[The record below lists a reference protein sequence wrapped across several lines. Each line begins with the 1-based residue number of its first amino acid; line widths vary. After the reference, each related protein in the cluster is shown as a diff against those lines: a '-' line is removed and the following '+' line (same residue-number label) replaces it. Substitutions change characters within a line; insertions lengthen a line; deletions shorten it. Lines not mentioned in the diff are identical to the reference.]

1 MVNCLN
7 LLLYIECALIVVSVG
22 SVVSED
28 SAEDVLNYIDNVQK
42 RLNVTQNSNVI
53 LVIGNT
59 GCGKSTLVHYV
70 AGDYSRMFALEP
82 LNPNSVNFEI
92 RDELDPELGRITLA
106 TESRTLIPVISM
118 DENHNTWM
126 DCPGF
131 GDTRNETVEIAT
143 AFLIKRVIESASNIK
158 IVLVMNYNSVT
169 NSRDD
174 FDNLLSRATQLM
186 RNVSRFENSI
196 SLVVTKAPSFKMRG
210 RHYIDIYEDNIKNL
224 TVHFMIDHRSLL
236 ETKGASRSKIQLI
249 ESVLGR
255 STPTNNNDYYP
266 KISIFWRPDE
276 PGPFNKIE
284 RMITGRRY
292 IRESI
297 LNRSSYVPVRITDF
311 GFPLTPQAQIKVRNM
326 MQHTVDIIG
335 TILQHIVDR
344 LFVEIQRK
352 IQLAKTPKSQLEV
365 INVGLS
371 FCELKK
377 NGSEGITLDQLTDQL
392 LWLSR
397 EYNVLTADLKGFHR
411 LSQHGK
417 NLLILSSL
425 IATDVN
431 SINLDYYPYLEQVNQ
446 FLIEKDDE
454 MRNEIEK
461 KAREM
466 KRLIS
471 KILAYSDQQV
481 LQALHKK
488 IESINGFQN
497 KLKIL
502 QTGENS
508 IQSSEKEMTLQ
519 CRINQLKKLTYA
531 VEIPSINVTAL
542 NYVNRYEKSLTELES
557 LVGAEFQRPIRDWL
571 VASSNAIDYQV
582 STYDWYLFLEET
594 YRYFSEHDISSRA
607 SINETNFGAITKR
620 IRRNADFESSPAKIT
635 EINKIINITMKS
647 PASYYC
653 DGEILTITGRF
664 IRSSD
669 IRDALV
675 TKCSTLEDLK
685 LVKVFVLDTY
695 YVDCDLYLNKTNE
708 IELQVMAPRWNIQK
722 YARFLL
728 NGNNGES
735 YDKPAKE
742 ASGGMHGKPGLNG
755 GNFFGWANVIINSD
769 WLSVDVSG
777 GRGGNGQDGTGSPDS
792 TVKFDEI
799 GFSDSGAA
807 GGRGTLSEYYHRYF
821 RHRGYDPRLLN
832 STGDVTSFNF
842 FTIGLN
848 VTHTFA
854 LHPSPC
860 CGKTGAGGK
869 GGFGGA
875 GGSAHFIHSSSDNEK
890 HLPEIISN
898 DGKNGDPGVDGRQCD
913 TLKLILSVIT
923 EIDDNIFKFN
933 LKNKFFDKQLRH
945 HDECPIKSGMEFY
958 PGNPRPP
965 RERLHGSINFVPSL
979 IEYNLYLLK
988 NMNDPEDNVAQST
1001 YEAIN
1006 SDPAIS
1012 SAYTIKDLVIEANS
1026 LEQNYAELS
1035 KTIDVLSL
1043 YDNLLNRIKRFAVQN
1058 DGQLSR
1064 DDRNVLSM
1072 IYTTIFSKT
1081 NGMRSSHSTD
1091 LIINV
1096 GRFLDLTAQNV
1107 KKLNELKRIE
1117 VINEQL
1123 DDYNNVISAKI
1134 REAKSFIEDDISPEI
1149 RRTIP
1154 MLNDEL
1160 KKAVDETVALRTR
1173 ARYEMNSKEEQLRI
1187 MRSNVKTRHILSIF
1201 ELIGELTG
1209 VICDSLVNKFTG
1221 VILKFSAQMLKT
1233 DFVVDPKINEKHGL
1247 PESIER
1253 LRNRMLKN
1261 EREKIIVTENE
1272 LNKLKK
1278 SLQDFNIMNH
1288 FTDNLNLFI
1297 TQANAI
1303 NLSDSIVLTEVNNF
1317 IKNCIEFLSGWLD
1330 VATKERTVTIQRP
1343 IQRAQ
1348 HAVTVIATSFPTYER
1363 IWSDDDEIG
1372 EVVQAL
1378 NEDSETLEV
1387 LKKFEEGIYSE
1398 LMPLVDEMYEYA
1410 VNVEQN
1416 LVDKS
1421 SVALDITRWNVKRTI
1436 RNVQMKLIDELS
1448 QFEIDSN
1455 INGCMVRL
1463 NEAMELLIDIYDR
1476 IQNYEEESKFVTY
1489 LSEIHTTS
1497 ASDSIIHD
1505 VDLRKRFN
1513 EMKMNLQVNL
1523 FHGQYFRVLGAFKQ
1537 ALFPY
1542 AADYLADYELP
1553 SSLLVGN
1560 LNDSITL
1567 ASQQIES
1574 LSKKLKEY
1582 NDTVI
1587 NEHDE
1592 HIHSAFFD
1600 RDHGS
1605 RGPFYAWSNSEIR
1618 DRIQQLFT
1626 GQKIYLFADV
1636 QKSDTR
1642 NAVKFNT
1649 IELGF
1654 HHDNQTMNNKLHEI
1668 LQSFHVSLTHMGNSN
1683 YRCKN
1688 TFYTIPSRP
1697 WTIKYSIGERNQRPA
1712 DRNLVH
1718 GKLASGPSL
1727 LSPYTLWSVQLLY
1740 GPFSQLQQ
1748 FVDFVDIE
1756 LYGNGLYVLEEA
1768 PICETNLEK
1777 YYSVMDKI
1785 L

>member
-1 MVNCLN
+1 MINYLN
-7 LLLYIECALIVVSVG
+7 LFYIECALIVVGLG
-22 SVVSED
+22 SVISDD
-28 SAEDVLNYIDNVQK
+28 SPEDVLNYIDNVQK
-42 RLNVTQNSNVI
+42 KLNVTQNSNII

-92 RDELDPELGRITLA
+92 RDELDPDIGRITLA
-106 TESRTLIPVISM
+106 TESRTLIPVIST
-118 DENHNTWM
+118 DENHNAWM

-143 AFLIKRVIESASNIK
+143 AFLIKRVIESASNMK

-186 RNVSRFENSI
+186 KNVSRFENSI

-224 TVHFMIDHRSLL
+224 TAHFMIDHRSLL

-255 STPTNNNDYYP
+255 STPTSNSNYYP
-266 KISIFWRPDE
+266 KMSVFWRPDE
-276 PGPFNKIE
+276 AGPFNKIE
-284 RMITGRRY
+284 RMVTGRRY

-297 LNRSSYVPVRITDF
+297 LNRSSYAPVRMTDF

-326 MQHTVDIIG
+326 IQHTVDSIE
-335 TILQHIVDR
+335 TILQHSVDR
-344 LFVEIQRK
+344 LIVEIKRQ
-352 IQLAKTPKSQLEV
+352 IDLAKSDKSRLEV

-371 FCELKK
+371 FCQVKK
-377 NGSEGITLDQLTDQL
+377 NGSEEMTLDQLTDHL
-392 LWLSR
+392 SWLSR
-397 EYNVLTADLKGFHR
+397 EYHVSEADIKEFHR
-411 LSQHGK
+411 LSRHGK

-425 IATDVN
+425 IATDINSSQN
-431 SINLDYYPYLEQVNQ
+431 SISSDYYSYLEQVNQ

-454 MRNEIEK
+454 MRKGIES

-466 KRLIS
+466 KRMIT
-471 KILAYSDQQV
+471 KILMDSDQQV
-481 LQALHKK
+481 LQALHQK
-488 IESINGFQN
+488 IESINSFQN

-502 QTGENS
+502 QTGKNS
-508 IQSSEKEMTLQ
+508 IQSSEKEITLQ
-519 CRINQLKKLTYA
+519 GRINQLKRLTYA
-531 VEIPSINVTAL
+531 IEIPSINVTAL
-542 NYVNRYEKSLTELES
+542 NYVNRYKKRLSELKS
-557 LVGAEFQRPIRDWL
+557 LVGAEFELPIRDWL
-571 VASSNAIDYQV
+571 ATSSNAIDYQV

-607 SINETNFGAITKR
+607 SINETNFGTITKR
-620 IRRNADFESSPAKIT
+620 IRRNADFESTPAKII

-647 PASYYC
+647 PASYKC

-685 LVKVFVLDTY
+685 MVKVFVLDTF
-695 YVDCDLYLNKTNE
+695 YVDSDLYLNKTKE

-722 YARFLL
+722 YAKFHL

-735 YDKPAKE
+735 YDQPAKE
-742 ASGGMHGKPGLNG
+742 ASGGMHGEPGLNG
-755 GNFFGWANVIINSD
+755 GNFFGWANVIINSER
-769 WLSVDVSG
+769 LFVDVSG
-777 GRGGNGQDGTGSPDS
+777 GRGANGQDGTGSPDS
-792 TVKFDEI
+792 TVEFDET
-799 GFSDSGAA
+799 GFSDSGTA
-807 GGRGTLSEYYHRYF
+807 GGRGTPSEYYHRYF
-821 RHRGYDPRLLN
+821 RRHGYHPRLLN
-832 STGDVTSFNF
+832 STGDVTSFHF

-848 VTHTFA
+848 VTHRFA
-854 LHPSPC
+854 LHPPRC
-860 CGKTGAGGK
+860 CGPTGAGGK

-890 HLPEIISN
+890 HLPIIISN
-898 DGKNGDPGVDGRQCD
+898 NGENGDTGVDGRQCA
-913 TLKLILSVIT
+913 TLKLVLSVIT
-923 EIDDNIFKFN
+923 EIDDNIFRFN
-933 LKNKFFDKQLRH
+933 LKNKFFDKQLHH
-945 HDECPIKSGMEFY
+945 HDECPIQSGMVFY
-958 PGNPRPP
+958 PGNPRPT

-1012 SAYTIKDLVIEANS
+1012 SAYTIKDLVMEANS

-1035 KTIDVLSL
+1035 KTIEVLSL
-1043 YDNLLNRIKRFAVQN
+1043 YDNLLNRIERFAVLK
-1058 DGQLSR
+1058 DGKLSR
-1064 DDRNVLSM
+1064 GDQKVLSM

-1096 GRFLDLTAQNV
+1096 GRFLDLTGQNV

-1123 DDYNNVISAKI
+1123 GDYNNVISAKI
-1134 REAKSFIEDDISPEI
+1134 REAKNFIENDINPEI

-1154 MLNDEL
+1154 ILNDEL
-1160 KKAVDETVALRTR
+1160 KKAVDETIALRTKTR
-1173 ARYEMNSKEEQLRI
+1173 NEIDSKEEQLRV
-1187 MRSNVKTRHILSIF
+1187 MRSNVKARHILSIF

-1209 VICDSLVNKFTG
+1209 VICDSLSNKITG

-1233 DFVVDPKINEKHGL
+1233 YLDDPKITEIHDM
-1247 PESIER
+1247 PESVEH
-1253 LRNRMLKN
+1253 LRNRMHKN
-1261 EREKIIVTENE
+1261 EREKIMVTENE

-1278 SLQDFNIMNH
+1278 SLDNVTNH
-1288 FTDNLNLFI
+1288 FTDNLNQFI
-1297 TQANAI
+1297 TEANAI
-1303 NLSDSIVLTEVNNF
+1303 NLSGSAVLTEVNNF
-1317 IKNCIEFLSGWLD
+1317 IKNCIEFLRGWHD
-1330 VATKERTVTIQRP
+1330 VATKERNVTIQRP
-1343 IQRAQ
+1343 VQRAQ
-1348 HAVTVIATSFPTYER
+1348 YALTVIATSFPTYEQ

-1387 LKKFEEGIYSE
+1387 LKKLEEGIYSE

-1410 VNVEQN
+1410 VNVEKN
-1416 LVDKS
+1416 LVNKS
-1421 SVALDITRWNVKRTI
+1421 SVSLDITHWNVKQTI
-1436 RNVQMKLIDELS
+1436 RNVQKKLIDELS
-1448 QFEIDSN
+1448 QFDIESN
-1455 INGCMVRL
+1455 INGCMTRL
-1463 NEAMELLIDIYDR
+1463 NEAMELLIDIYHR

-1489 LSEIHTTS
+1489 LSELHITS
-1497 ASDSIIHD
+1497 ASDSDIHD
-1505 VDLRKRFN
+1505 VEVRKMFN
-1513 EMKMNLQVNL
+1513 QMKMNLQVNL
-1523 FHGQYFRVLGAFKQ
+1523 FLGQYFRVLGAFKQ

-1567 ASQQIES
+1567 ASQHIES
-1574 LSKKLKEY
+1574 LSEKLKEY

-1600 RDHGS
+1600 RNYGS
-1605 RGPFYAWSNSEIR
+1605 RGPFYVWPNSEIH
-1618 DRIQQLFT
+1618 DRVQQLFT

-1636 QKSDTR
+1636 QNSDTR
-1642 NAVKFNT
+1642 NAVKFHT
-1649 IELGF
+1649 IALGF
-1654 HHDNQTMNNKLHEI
+1654 HSNNLTMNNRLQEI

-1683 YRCKN
+1683 YRCKD

-1748 FVDFVDIE
+1748 FVDFIDIE
-1756 LYGNGLYVLEEA
+1756 LYGNGLYVMEEA